1 MAKSIITISREFGSG
16 GRTIGRKVAETLGI
30 PFYDRELIEMSAEQG
45 GFAADFVQNTEQKVK
60 SKFFHSLAFGYMNS
74 GLGSGAASL
83 SDRLFAVT
91 SDIIRKLA
99 AEGPCVI
106 VGRCADYVLSERQD
120 VLDVFIY
127 SDLAHKVRRAVTEYG
142 LDPDKAEAEVK
153 KTDKYR
159 ANHYDYYTD
168 RTWGAKENYHLMIDS
183 GELGIDAAANLIV
196 AAYNAGK

>member
-91 SDIIRKLA
+91 FDIIRKLA

-127 SDLAHKVRRAVTEYG
+127 SDLAHKVRRAVNEYG

>member
-127 SDLAHKVRRAVTEYG
+127 SDLAHKVRRAVNEYG

>member
-127 SDLAHKVRRAVTEYG
+127 SDLAHKVRRAVNEYG
-142 LDPDKAEAEVK
+142 LDPDKAETEVK